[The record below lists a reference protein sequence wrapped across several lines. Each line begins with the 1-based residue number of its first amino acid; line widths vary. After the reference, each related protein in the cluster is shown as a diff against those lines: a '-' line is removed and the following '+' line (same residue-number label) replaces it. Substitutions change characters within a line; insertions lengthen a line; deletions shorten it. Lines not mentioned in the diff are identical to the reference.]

1 MKFLILIQEVK
12 VGVLMLK
19 YRRGIFFAKE
29 SFFCKDFFK
38 DEFKIFFLFCTG
50 RKELKMIF

>member
-1 MKFLILIQEVK
+1 
-12 VGVLMLK
+12 MLK

-38 DEFKIFFLFCTG
+38 DEFKIFFLFCIG